1 MAGNELAV
9 VLRLVADQFKS
20 ELQSSRGA
28 IGQFNDFLKDW
39 RTQLSAAGAALFAVA
54 KSTADF
60 GEEMLK
66 GAQKAGATV
75 QSFSALA
82 HAAKMADVEQQTLI
96 NGMKALSVTM
106 AEAARGNK
114 DSVELFARLGV
125 SAVDATGK
133 LRPIEAVMLDLAD
146 VFASSADGAGKNEVA
161 VKLFSKAW
169 EGFLPFLNQGR
180 EAIQAQ
186 EAEAAKLGRTLS
198 EQDAK
203 AADAFNL
210 ELKKLEAAMKG
221 LVTNAGRPLLVS
233 LTDLVTLMKEITSGP
248 VGGSVQSTF
257 AVMGEHLLG
266 LTQAAKEFAV
276 VWKFAFGG
284 GKDSLSWEQLK
295 GELARIEKEWT
306 LRLFRLQH
314 PLAAPLLE
322 GPAEKKSRTVPLS
335 ADGPVKPGA
344 TSSTGKPFDQAKWAT
359 EKVELWTGQWNTQH
373 AKDLLEIWLTGNRA
387 LEIQKKLIGE
397 ELDLLFRQEQLTDEG
412 RKKRDEQNRAQLDAG
427 LANAERM
434 LEANEQAQQ
443 KERAGLV
450 TLAQAWLDYDNQV
463 GASREQRYTHQMD
476 LLRATLT
483 KETQLTQDEA
493 ARLVLAWQNNE
504 TQLAQDI
511 LNRTNLTGQERE
523 ILERQSLARLAAL
536 HQESAD
542 GIFEGWSRGLENY
555 VRNTDSA
562 FGFAAQM
569 AQRTAQFMEQ
579 NFRTFFFDVM
589 DGNIKSLNDLFK
601 SFANFAKQMIAQV
614 MAQLATMLALK
625 AATGLMSGGLGGLFG
640 GFGGLFGGGG
650 GAAAL
655 SGGVNAGGL
664 FGGLQFASGGPVLG
678 AGNSDTVRAM
688 LTPGEGVLNRRG
700 MEALAQLNS
709 GALPATTT
717 QQPVIVNFHG
727 VVAGQQPEVNIRRQF
742 EGMVIDVVL
751 KNRRDL
757 FGYQ

>member
-1 MAGNELAV
+1 MADNELAV

-39 RTQLSAAGAALFAVA
+39 KTQLAAAGAALFAVA
-54 KSTADF
+54 KSTANF
-60 GEEMLK
+60 GEEALK
-66 GAQKAGATV
+66 GAQKAGTTV
-75 QSFSALA
+75 QTFSALS
-82 HAAKMADVEQQTLI
+82 HAAKMADVDNQQLI
-96 NGMKALSVTM
+96 TGLKALSVNM
-106 AEAARGNK
+106 VEAQQRTGDGEA
-114 DSVELFARLGV
+114 LFRRLGV
-125 SAVDATGK
+125 AAVDATGK
-133 LRPIEAVMLDLAD
+133 LRPTEAVLLDLAE
-146 VFASSADGAGKNEVA
+146 VFATTADGAAKTEAV
-161 VKLFSKAW
+161 VKLFGKAGL
-169 EGFLPFLNQGR
+169 ELLPFLNKGKTEIAALMV
-180 EAIQAQ
+180 EAARLGLVLSKDD
-186 EAEAAKLGRTLS
+186 AEAADKFN
-198 EQDAK
+198 DA
-203 AADAFNL
+203 
-210 ELKKLEAAMKG
+210 LKKLDAQVKGLTVSIGLPLVRGLTDVLQLFTEVEAAVKRAGEEMAGFSKHLSENFGKTGVGQGLMDLFTQLGFGHRKG
-221 LVTNAGRPLLVS
+221 EAPGANEKALL
-233 LTDLVTLMKEITSGP
+233 D
-248 VGGSVQSTF
+248 
-257 AVMGEHLLG
+257 ALG
-266 LTQAAKEFAV
+266 VKPR
-276 VWKFAFGG
+276 GG
-284 GKDSLSWEQLK
+284 GREVHEEIK
-295 GELARIEKEWT
+295 
-306 LRLFRLQH
+306 
-314 PLAAPLLE
+314 
-322 GPAEKKSRTVPLS
+322 
-335 ADGPVKPGA
+335 
-344 TSSTGKPFDQAKWAT
+344 KPFPGGAGGGTPPAPVDQEKLGKA
-359 EKVELWTGQWNTQH
+359 KVEIFLMQ
-373 AKDLLEIWLTGNRA
+373 NRA
-387 LEIQKKLIGE
+387 LEIHNKLIRE

-601 SFANFAKQMIAQV
+601 GFANFAKQMIAQV

-664 FGGLQFASGGPVLG
+664 FGGLQFAAGGPVLG

-709 GALPATTT
+709 GALPAERDPTI
-717 QQPVIVNFHG
+717 IVNVHNPGRTDQPTVNFRREMRG
-727 VVAGQQPEVNIRRQF
+727 MIVDILYNDADLRRGWAGA
-742 EGMVIDVVL
+742 
-751 KNRRDL
+751 
-757 FGYQ
+757 

>member
-1 MAGNELAV
+1 MPENNELAV

-82 HAAKMADVEQQTLI
+82 HAAKMADIEQQTLI

-114 DSVELFARLGV
+114 DSVDLFARLGV

-233 LTDLVTLMKEITSGP
+233 LTDIVTLMKEIASGP
-248 VGGSVQSTF
+248 VGGATQSTF
-257 AVMGEHLLG
+257 AVIGEHLLG
-266 LTQAAKEFAV
+266 LTQVAKEFGV

-284 GKDSLSWEQLK
+284 GKDSLSWEQMK

-306 LRLFRLQH
+306 TRLFKLQH
-314 PLAAPLLE
+314 PLAAPLLD
-322 GPAEKKSRTVPLS
+322 GPVENKSRTIPLS
-335 ADGPVKPGA
+335 ADGSVKPGA

-359 EKVELWTGQWNTQH
+359 EKVELWTGQWNAQH

-397 ELDLLFRQEQLTDEG
+397 GLDLMFRQEQIADEI
-412 RKKRDEQNRAQLDAG
+412 RKARDGEERDLVARGFADAD
-427 LANAERM
+427 RM
-434 LEANEQAQQ
+434 LAAQAEAE
-443 KERAGLV
+443 ERERGGMV
-450 TLAQAWLDYDNQV
+450 TLAQAWVEYDNQI
-463 GASREQRYTHQMD
+463 GASTEERYTHRMD

-493 ARLVLAWQNNE
+493 ARLLMAWENHDQE
-504 TQLAQDI
+504 LAQQV
-511 LNRTNLTGQERE
+511 LSRTQMTGAERE
-523 ILERQSLARLAAL
+523 TIERQYLTRLAAV
-536 HQESAD
+536 HQEFSGD
-542 GIFEGWSRGLENY
+542 IFEGWKRGMEQY

-589 DGNIKSLNDLFK
+589 DEKITSLKDLWQSLGNFV
-601 SFANFAKQMIAQV
+601 KQMMSQIL
-614 MAQLATMLALK
+614 AQLATMMAMK
-625 AATGLMSGGLGGLFG
+625 AITGAFSGGFGLGGLFG
-640 GFGGLFGGGG
+640 GGGISMGG
-650 GAAAL
+650 GAD
-655 SGGVNAGGL
+655 VGGL
-664 FGGLQFASGGPVLG
+664 FGGLRFASGGPVLG
-678 AGNSDTVRAM
+678 AGNSDTVRAI

-709 GALPATTT
+709 GAVPSSAT

-727 VVAGQQPEVNIRRQF
+727 VVAGEQPQVNVRRQF
-742 EGMVIDVVL
+742 EGMVIDVIL
-751 KNRRDL
+751 KNRREL
-757 FGYQ
+757 GFGW

>member
-1 MAGNELAV
+1 MADNELAV
-9 VLRLVADQFKS
+9 VLRLVADQFKG

-28 IGQFNDFLKDW
+28 IGQFNDFIKDW
-39 RTQLSAAGAALFAVA
+39 RTQLAAAGAALFAVA

-66 GAQKAGATV
+66 GAQKAGTTV

-96 NGMKALSVTM
+96 NGMKALSVNM

-114 DSVELFARLGV
+114 DSVDLFARLGV

-146 VFASSADGAGKNEVA
+146 VFASSADGAGKNEAA

-203 AADAFNL
+203 AADEFNL

-233 LTDLVTLMKEITSGP
+233 LTDIVRLMKEIASGP

-295 GELARIEKEWT
+295 GELAKIEKEWT
-306 LRLFRLQH
+306 LRLFKLQH

-322 GPAEKKSRTVPLS
+322 GAVENKSRTVPLS
-335 ADGPVKPGA
+335 ADGSVKSGA

-359 EKVELWTGQWNTQH
+359 EKIALWTGQWNEQH
-373 AKDLLEIWLTGNRA
+373 AKDLIDIWLTGNRA
-387 LEIQKKLIGE
+387 LEIQNRLAREGVNE
-397 ELDLLFRQEQLTDEG
+397 YLLAFDRQQQL
-412 RKKRDEQNRAQLDAG
+412 KQIDEQTEERRGAAIVKQTQLEVEIREAMQQR
-427 LANAERM
+427 ERD
-434 LEANEQAQQ
+434 
-443 KERAGLV
+443 GLV
-450 TLAQAWLDYDNQV
+450 KNAQAWLEYDNQV

-493 ARLVLAWQNNE
+493 GRLIIAWQNQDA
-504 TQLAQDI
+504 QLSQDI
-511 LNRTNLTGQERE
+511 LKRTQLTGIERE
-523 ILERQSLARLAAL
+523 TLERQYLTRLAAV
-536 HQESAD
+536 HQEFSGSVFD
-542 GIFEGWSRGLENY
+542 GWRRGMEQY

-579 NFRTFFFDVM
+579 NFRTFFFDAM
-589 DGNIKSLNDLFK
+589 DEKITSLRDLWQSLGNFV
-601 SFANFAKQMIAQV
+601 KQM
-614 MAQLATMLALK
+614 MAQILAQFATMMAMKAL
-625 AATGLMSGGLGGLFG
+625 TGAFSGGFGL
-640 GFGGLFGGGG
+640 GGLFGGGG
-650 GAAAL
+650 GL
-655 SGGVNAGGL
+655 GGGADAGGL
-664 FGGLQFASGGPVLG
+664 FGGLKFASGGPVLG

-709 GALPATTT
+709 GAVPSTRE
-717 QQPVIVNFHG
+717 PDIY
-727 VVAGQQPEVNIRRQF
+727 VNIHNPGRSDAPTVNYRR
-742 EGMVIDVVL
+742 ELRGMMIDIFY
-751 KNRRDL
+751 NDSDFRR
-757 FGYQ
+757 GMAGA

>member
-1 MAGNELAV
+1 MPENNELAV

-66 GAQKAGATV
+66 GAQKAGTTV

-96 NGMKALSVTM
+96 NGMKALSVNM

-114 DSVELFARLGV
+114 DSVDLFARLGV

-146 VFASSADGAGKNEVA
+146 VFASSADGAGKNEAA

-203 AADAFNL
+203 AADEFNL

-233 LTDLVTLMKEITSGP
+233 LTDIVRLMKEIASGP

-295 GELARIEKEWT
+295 GELAKIEKEWT
-306 LRLFRLQH
+306 LRLFKLQH

-322 GPAEKKSRTVPLS
+322 GAVENKSRTVPLS
-335 ADGPVKPGA
+335 ADGSVKSGA

-359 EKVELWTGQWNTQH
+359 EKVALWTGQWNEQH
-373 AKDLLEIWLTGNRA
+373 AKDLIEIWLTGNRA

-397 ELDLLFRQEQLTDEG
+397 ELDLMFRQEQIADEV
-412 RKKRDEQNRAQLDAG
+412 RKARDGEERDLVARGIADAD
-427 LANAERM
+427 RM
-434 LEANEQAQQ
+434 LAAQAEAE
-443 KERAGLV
+443 ERERGGMVA
-450 TLAQAWLDYDNQV
+450 LAQAWMDYDNQV
-463 GASREQRYTHQMD
+463 MASTEERYTHRMD

-493 ARLVLAWQNNE
+493 GRLIIAWQNQDA
-504 TQLAQDI
+504 QLSQDI
-511 LNRTNLTGQERE
+511 LKRTQLTGIERE
-523 ILERQSLARLAAL
+523 TLERQYLTRLAAV
-536 HQESAD
+536 HQEFSGSVFD
-542 GIFEGWSRGLENY
+542 GWRRGMEQY

-614 MAQLATMLALK
+614 MAQLATMMAMKAL
-625 AATGLMSGGLGGLFG
+625 TGAFSGGFGL
-640 GFGGLFGGGG
+640 GGLFGGGG
-650 GAAAL
+650 GGL
-655 SGGVNAGGL
+655 SMGGGADAGGL
-664 FGGLQFASGGPVLG
+664 LGGLKFASGGPVLG

-709 GALPATTT
+709 GAVLSSASPS
-717 QQPVIVNFHG
+717 VNVHFHG
-727 VVAGQQPEVNIRRQF
+727 VVAGEQPQVNVRRQF
-742 EGMVIDVVL
+742 EGMVIDVFL
-751 KNRRDL
+751 KHRNELLPRYA
-757 FGYQ
+757 G